1 MFYSED
7 GLFQYCNDLMTLT
20 IAQDLAIFEIFENQ
34 KIVIF

>member
-20 IAQDLAIFEIFENQ
+20 IAQDQAIFENQ
-34 KIVIF
+34 KVVIF